1 MSVKRNKKV
10 SVACVHCAK
19 SHVTCDD
26 NRPCTR
32 CIRKGLEESC
42 IDAPRKKVKYLR
54 DVPEDQLPSVL
65 RSTKQVPPVNA
76 VKLKMEP
83 GILPNIPLDY
93 DGGTIRQS
101 APANNGKNN
110 PETQQTLSNGQITH
124 RPKFLSSAADLE
136 YSILSDIIHGD
147 SLFNKIPVNFL
158 YSNPTEKTPSPI
170 NQGSLNGQQDLHFSL
185 QLRSKPMNQIRGN
198 TRAIYSNLLG
208 PVSHEILQS
217 EFNLYTN
224 HFPLQ
229 PQESLDGTLDFKRM
243 TIGTL
248 SPHLTKFDKTINQYY
263 LNFANTFPEIYD
275 SRKIPNLSYALEV
288 EPPEYREI
296 PHDTEIPHTL
306 RFTTPSEIY
315 SLVQTAFPSTT
326 GFHALLRYLKR
337 RFDKNQLVEMCRCLA
352 ELRPIFI
359 ASTIDLT
366 DEDMIFME
374 KSHQRTLLEY
384 EKFISQVGTP
394 TCVWRRNGQI
404 SYVNDEFSLL
414 TGWNRLEL
422 LNKMTFIVELMDGDT
437 VMEYFQTFTR
447 VAYQGFRGAETMR
460 ICNLL
465 TPIKGSVIKCCCLWT
480 LKRDAFGLPMMI
492 IGNFMPILTLPEDVG
507 F

>member
-1 MSVKRNKKV
+1 MPPKRIKKV

-19 SHVTCDD
+19 SHVTCDEK
-26 NRPCTR
+26 RPCTR
-32 CIRKGLEESC
+32 CVRKGLQGTC
-42 IDAPRKKVKYLR
+42 VDAPRKRVKYLS

-65 RSTKQVPPVNA
+65 RSCGQEPPFSAN
-76 VKLKMEP
+76 KLKMEP
-83 GILPNIPLDY
+83 GLQSGVPLDSNAGLARRA
-93 DGGTIRQS
+93 DSMQS
-101 APANNGKNN
+101 GKTN
-110 PETQQTLSNGQITH
+110 PEMQQTLSNGQITH
-124 RPKFLSSAADLE
+124 RPKFLSNAADLE
-136 YSILSDIIHGD
+136 YSILSDIIHQD

-158 YSNPTEKTPSPI
+158 YSNPTEQTPSPI
-170 NQGSLNGQQDLHFSL
+170 NHGSLTGEHDLRLSL
-185 QLRSKPMNQIRGN
+185 QLRSEPVNQVKGN

-208 PVSHEILQS
+208 RASHEILES
-217 EFNLYTN
+217 NVN
-224 HFPLQ
+224 IHVIHFPLE
-229 PQESLDGTLDFKRM
+229 PQHSLDGTLDFKRM
-243 TIGTL
+243 TIGSL
-248 SPHLTKFDKTINQYY
+248 APHVTKFDKTINQYY

-275 SRKIPNLSYALEV
+275 SKKTSNLSYALEI

-296 PHDTEIPHTL
+296 PHDAEISHTL

-315 SLVQTAFPSTT
+315 SLVREAFPSTT

-337 RFDKNQLVEMCRCLA
+337 RFEKNILVEMCRCLA

-366 DEDMIFME
+366 DEDMVFME

-422 LNKMTFIVELMDGDT
+422 FNKMSFIVELMDDDT
-437 VMEYFQTFTR
+437 VMEYFNTFTR
-447 VAYQGFRGAETMR
+447 VAYQGFRGAERMKV
-460 ICNLL
+460 CNLL
-465 TPIKGSVIKCCCLWT
+465 TPIEGNVIKCCCLWT

-492 IGNFMPILTLPEDVG
+492 IGNFMPILG
-507 F
+507 KQ